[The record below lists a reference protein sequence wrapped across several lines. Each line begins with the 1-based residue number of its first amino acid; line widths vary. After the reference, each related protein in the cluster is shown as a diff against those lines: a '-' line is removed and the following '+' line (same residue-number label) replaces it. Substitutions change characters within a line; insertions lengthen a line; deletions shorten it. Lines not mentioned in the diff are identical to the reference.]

1 MDNKLYR
8 QMANAIRF
16 LSIDAIEKAN
26 SGHPGMPMG
35 MADVVTMLYAEFLK
49 FDPKNPSWYNRDR
62 FILSAGHGSMLL
74 YSLLYLTG
82 YEDISIEDIKQFRQ
96 LNSKAAG
103 HPEHQL
109 LAGVETTTGPLGQG
123 LANAVGM
130 AIAEKLL
137 ADKDPDVDYHTYVIV
152 GDGCLM
158 EGISQEAIS
167 IAGHLNLNKLII
179 LFDDN
184 KISIDGPTN
193 LTTSEDS
200 LARFQASGF
209 NVQSI
214 DGHDFDQIRAALFKA
229 RRSDKPSLIACR
241 TIIGYGSPNKAGTEH
256 CHGAA
261 LGKNEVEEVRKRL
274 NWSHPPFEI
283 PDDLLQKWRKLGK
296 KSDANKNFTKF
307 LPNWEETINKVKRD
321 LSGKNMS
328 TRKASGLTLEA
339 LSEII
344 PALIG
349 GSADLTGSNNTK
361 PTNFQAIS
369 ANNFKGRYIHYGV
382 REHAMAAI
390 MNGLSLTNHFIP
402 YGGTFLVFSDY
413 MRPAIRL
420 SALMEL
426 PVIYVMTHDS
436 IGVGEDGPT
445 HQPVEHLASLR
456 AIPNLYVFRP
466 ACTVEVAECYELALK
481 MTHSPSLFSLTRQ
494 DIKLL
499 RQEIS
504 NENLSAKG
512 AYIFAES
519 ENNLQ
524 VTIFATG
531 SEVAVAFQ
539 AKLELEKQAIGTRIV
554 SVPCMEIFFKQDQE
568 YQDSLIAND
577 SIKVAVEAGIRMSWE
592 QIITSKDI
600 FIGMNNFGAS
610 AKGEDLYNYFQITK
624 ERIINEVMKKL

>member
-49 FDPKNPSWYNRDR
+49 FDPKSPSWYNRDR

-82 YEDISIEDIKQFRQ
+82 YEDICIEDIKQFRQ

-137 ADKDPDVDYHTYVIV
+137 AAKDPEVDYHTYVIV

-193 LTTSEDS
+193 LTVSEDS

-307 LPNWEETINKVKRD
+307 FPNWEETINKVKRD
-321 LSGKNMS
+321 LSDKNIS
-328 TRKASGLTLEA
+328 TRKASGLILEA
-339 LSEII
+339 LSEMI

-361 PTNFQAIS
+361 PNSFEAIS

-390 MNGLSLTNHFIP
+390 MNGLSLTNCFIP

-426 PVIYVMTHDS
+426 QVIYVMTHDS

-445 HQPVEHLASLR
+445 HQPIEHLASLR

-466 ACTVEVAECYELALK
+466 ACTAEVAECYELALK
-481 MTHSPSLFSLTRQ
+481 MAHTPSLFSLTRQ

-499 RQEIS
+499 RKEIS

-519 ENNLQ
+519 ENNFQ

-554 SVPCMEIFFKQDQE
+554 SIPCMEIFLKQDQE
-568 YQDSLIAND
+568 YRDSLIANE

-600 FIGMNNFGAS
+600 FIGMSSFGAS

-624 ERIINEVMKKL
+624 EKIISEVIKKL

>member
-1 MDNKLYR
+1 
-8 QMANAIRF
+8 MANAIRF

-49 FDPKNPSWYNRDR
+49 FDPKSPSWYNRDR

-82 YEDISIEDIKQFRQ
+82 YEDICIEDIKQFRQ

-137 ADKDPDVDYHTYVIV
+137 AAKDPEVDYHTYVIV

-193 LTTSEDS
+193 LTVSEDS

-307 LPNWEETINKVKRD
+307 FPNWEETINKVKRD
-321 LSGKNMS
+321 LSDKNIS
-328 TRKASGLTLEA
+328 TRKASGLILEA
-339 LSEII
+339 LSEMI

-361 PTNFQAIS
+361 PNSFEAIS

-390 MNGLSLTNHFIP
+390 MNGLSLTNCFIP

-426 PVIYVMTHDS
+426 QVIYVMTHDS

-445 HQPVEHLASLR
+445 HQPIEHLASLR

-466 ACTVEVAECYELALK
+466 ACTAEVAECYELALK
-481 MTHSPSLFSLTRQ
+481 MTHTPSLFSLTRQ

-499 RQEIS
+499 RKEIS

-519 ENNLQ
+519 ENNFQ

-554 SVPCMEIFFKQDQE
+554 SIPCMEIFLKQDQE
-568 YQDSLIAND
+568 YRDSLIANE

-600 FIGMNNFGAS
+600 FIGMSSFGAS

-624 ERIINEVMKKL
+624 EKIISEVIKKL

>member
-1 MDNKLYR
+1 
-8 QMANAIRF
+8 MANAIRF

-49 FDPKNPSWYNRDR
+49 FDPKSPSWYNRDR

-82 YEDISIEDIKQFRQ
+82 YEDICIEDIKQFRQ

-137 ADKDPDVDYHTYVIV
+137 AAKDPEVDYHTYVIV

-193 LTTSEDS
+193 LTVSEDS

-307 LPNWEETINKVKRD
+307 FPNWEETINKVKRD
-321 LSGKNMS
+321 LSDKNIS
-328 TRKASGLTLEA
+328 TRKASGLILEA
-339 LSEII
+339 LSEMI

-361 PTNFQAIS
+361 PNSFEAIS

-390 MNGLSLTNHFIP
+390 MNGLSLTNCFIP

-426 PVIYVMTHDS
+426 QVIYVMTHDS

-445 HQPVEHLASLR
+445 HQPIEHLASLR

-466 ACTVEVAECYELALK
+466 ACTAEVAECYELALK
-481 MTHSPSLFSLTRQ
+481 MAHTPSLFSLTRQ

-499 RQEIS
+499 RKEIS

-519 ENNLQ
+519 ENNFQ

-554 SVPCMEIFFKQDQE
+554 SIPCMEIFLKQDQE
-568 YQDSLIAND
+568 YRDSLIANE

-600 FIGMNNFGAS
+600 FIGMSSFGAS

-624 ERIINEVMKKL
+624 EKIISEVIKKL